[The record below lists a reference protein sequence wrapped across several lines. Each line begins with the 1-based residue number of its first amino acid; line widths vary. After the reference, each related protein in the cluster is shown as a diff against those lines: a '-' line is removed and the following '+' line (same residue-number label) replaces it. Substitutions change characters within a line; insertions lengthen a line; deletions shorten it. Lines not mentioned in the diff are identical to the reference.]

1 MILYTTVPVISYQY
15 ISYSTLP
22 GKSNGYVDTTLIGER
37 LANWNWKDIFSGST
51 CQARVRIKPV
61 ID

>member
-22 GKSNGYVDTTLIGER
+22 GKSHGYVDTTLIGER
-37 LANWNWKDIFSGST
+37 LANWKVNFSGST

>member
-15 ISYSTLP
+15 ISYSILP
-22 GKSNGYVDTTLIGER
+22 GKSNGHVDTTLIGER
-37 LANWNWKDIFSGST
+37 LANWKVIFSGST

>member
-15 ISYSTLP
+15 ISYSTLS

-37 LANWNWKDIFSGST
+37 LANWKVILVE
-51 CQARVRIKPV
+51 ARAKHVLE
-61 ID
+61 